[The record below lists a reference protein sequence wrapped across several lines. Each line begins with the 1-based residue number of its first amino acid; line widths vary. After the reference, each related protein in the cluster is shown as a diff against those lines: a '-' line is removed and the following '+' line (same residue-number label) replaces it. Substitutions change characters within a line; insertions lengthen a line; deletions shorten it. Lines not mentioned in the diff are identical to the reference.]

1 MIIQDKT
8 IILKSGA
15 KCVLRNACAKDAEQ
29 MIHYLKV
36 SAAETEFILRYPDE
50 VTYTIEE
57 EEKILED
64 NKSSPYNFMA
74 VAEVDG
80 VIAGNCAINVCG
92 GKRKIRHRCSFGIAL
107 MKEYW
112 GLGIGAALIELAL
125 EYAKKIGYYQVELDV
140 SAKNERA
147 IKLYEKY
154 GFKKCGTRPNALK
167 LDSGGFADEYF
178 MVKVLGE

>member
-80 VIAGNCAINVCG
+80 VIAGNCAINACG

-125 EYAKKIGYYQVELDV
+125 EYAKKKLVITKLNLMFRQKMSVQLNCT
-140 SAKNERA
+140 KNM
-147 IKLYEKY
+147 
-154 GFKKCGTRPNALK
+154 ALK
-167 LDSGGFADEYF
+167 SVALVQ
-178 MVKVLGE
+178 MR

>member
-1 MIIQDKT
+1 
-8 IILKSGA
+8 
-15 KCVLRNACAKDAEQ
+15 

-36 SAAETEFILRYPDE
+36 SASETEFILRYPDE

-80 VIAGNCAINVCG
+80 VIAGNCAINAFG

-107 MKEYW
+107 MKEY
-112 GLGIGAALIELAL
+112 
-125 EYAKKIGYYQVELDV
+125 
-140 SAKNERA
+140 
-147 IKLYEKY
+147 
-154 GFKKCGTRPNALK
+154 
-167 LDSGGFADEYF
+167 
-178 MVKVLGE
+178 